1 MADYPNHETVVSIDT
16 AKEILKILDKIYCEE
31 IQKELMW
38 TLLYLLKLVE
48 NIDEEYIIGHEHYL
62 DEIKYMIDNPPE
74 DEYSLLPVLRILKE
88 LLISH
93 EENAE
98 ILYHMDILK
107 SVLHLELSKPDVV
120 KA

>member
-62 DEIKYMIDNPPE
+62 DEIK
-74 DEYSLLPVLRILKE
+74 
-88 LLISH
+88 
-93 EENAE
+93 
-98 ILYHMDILK
+98 
-107 SVLHLELSKPDVV
+107 
-120 KA
+120 